1 MNDLS
6 ASQEKLLYIVSLYD
20 SIRSLFLEIIMFE
33 TNIFPTSTLHP
44 VLKVIRGGTTSRTWI
59 ETSQKGKAEI
69 EELLILRYLQR
80 MKTFDSHDGTTVATL
95 SLSKV
100 GTAKLSQ
107 LSLSNEQKDSI
118 DQILFPPLP
127 FRISR
132 NVNRK
137 NSTNLLRV
145 RMKQQ
150 QDDDDNT
157 NHCTSFELF
166 NRYSIRVSAITLSVD
181 LSNTMPMFSWQ
192 PFCPREQHPA
202 ARRRLKNQRV
212 VESPLPHAAATKTQK
227 RKKRKKD
234 EKEEEEEEF
243 QLDTVTTV
251 LAEWIPQGANEM
263 SRLCLRLDVA
273 ATRCQKTK
281 TFITNRRTTGFNFL
295 EENNNNDDH
304 DHGMT
309 NVHTCNISSYD
320 KHHSRFVNLTAT
332 SWCTFGVSLSE
343 SGAVLS
349 G

>member
-1 MNDLS
+1 
-6 ASQEKLLYIVSLYD
+6 
-20 SIRSLFLEIIMFE
+20 MFE

-44 VLKVIRGGTTSRTWI
+44 VLKVIRGGATSRTWI

-95 SLSKV
+95 SLSRV

-145 RMKQQ
+145 RIKQQ

-157 NHCTSFELF
+157 NNCTSFELF

-181 LSNTMPMFSWQ
+181 LSNRMPMFSWQ

-212 VESPLPHAAATKTQK
+212 VESEAATKTQL
-227 RKKRKKD
+227 D
-234 EKEEEEEEF
+234 EF

-251 LAEWIPQGANEM
+251 LAEWIPQGVNEM

-273 ATRCQKTK
+273 ATRCQKMK
-281 TFITNRRTTGFNFL
+281 TFITNRRTTGFECL
-295 EENNNNDDH
+295 EENNNNN

-309 NVHTCNISSYD
+309 NIHNISSYD

-343 SGAVLS
+343 SGAILS